1 VVRVLPITVA
11 FALFLVAVIVM
22 ADTGRLGPLSEVYAF
37 RYGDK
42 AGHFVMLGIFTLLVD
57 LALFQVMPRKSP
69 FAVVL
74 LAGTTIGALIG
85 LEELSQLW
93 MPRRNPDVFDLLASY
108 AGIAMA
114 SVLALALRGM
124 VTKQARRST
133 A

>member
-1 VVRVLPITVA
+1 MVRVLPIAVA

-22 ADTGRLGPLSEVYAF
+22 ADMGRLGPLQEVYTF

-42 AGHFVMLGIFTLLVD
+42 AGHFVMLGVFTLLVD
-57 LALFQVMPRKSP
+57 LALFQLVPRKSP
-69 FAVVL
+69 YALVL
-74 LAGTTIGALIG
+74 LSGAAIGALIG

-108 AGIAMA
+108 AGIASA
-114 SVLALALRGM
+114 SLLALAFRGT
-124 VTKQARRST
+124 VTKQARRRT